1 MIKFLVV
8 DDEKGVVAEL
18 KELLEMRD
26 YKVYSATSGEEA
38 LSIMK
43 KENPNIVVLDILM
56 PGMDGIEV
64 LRQIKKTHPKTRV
77 IMLTAVE
84 DEGMKKMT
92 TSLGASG
99 YLTKPYSFEEV
110 VGISRKIINDICRE
124 EGIK

>member
-8 DDEKGVVAEL
+8 DDEKGVVTEL

-64 LRQIKKTHPKTRV
+64 LRQIKKTYPKTKV

-84 DEGMKKMT
+84 DDGVKKMA
-92 TSLGASG
+92 TSLGASA

-110 VGISRKIINDICRE
+110 VSISRKVINDICRE

>member
-8 DDEKGVVAEL
+8 DDEKGVVEEL
-18 KELLEMRD
+18 KALLKMRD
-26 YKVYSATSGEEA
+26 YTVFSATSGEEA
-38 LSIMK
+38 LQVVK
-43 KENPNIVVLDILM
+43 KENPNIVILDILM

-84 DEGMKKMT
+84 DESTKKMA

-99 YLTKPYSFEEV
+99 YLTKHYSFEEV
-110 VGISRKIINDICRE
+110 IGISHKIINDICRE
-124 EGIK
+124 EGIV

>member
-8 DDEKGVVAEL
+8 DDEKGVVDEL
-18 KELLEMRD
+18 KELLEMRS
-26 YKVYSATSGEEA
+26 YRVYSATSGEQA
-38 LSIMK
+38 LLIMK
-43 KENPNIVVLDILM
+43 KENPNIVILDILM

-64 LRQIKKTHPKTRV
+64 LRQIKKTYPKTRV

-84 DEGMKKMT
+84 DEGMKKMA

-110 VGISRKIINDICRE
+110 ISISRKIINDICRE

>member
-1 MIKFLVV
+1 M
-8 DDEKGVVAEL
+8 
-18 KELLEMRD
+18 EM
-26 YKVYSATSGEEA
+26 
-38 LSIMK
+38 
-43 KENPNIVVLDILM
+43 
-56 PGMDGIEV
+56 

>member
-8 DDEKGVVAEL
+8 DDEKGVVTEL

-64 LRQIKKTHPKTRV
+64 LRQIKKTYPKTKV

-84 DEGMKKMT
+84 DDGVKKMA
-92 TSLGASG
+92 TSLGASA
-99 YLTKPYSFEEV
+99 YLTKPYSFEDV
-110 VGISRKIINDICRE
+110 VSISRKVINDICRE

>member
-8 DDEKGVVAEL
+8 DDEKGVVDEL
-18 KELLEMRD
+18 KELLEMRS
-26 YKVYSATSGEEA
+26 YRVYSATSGEQA
-38 LSIMK
+38 LLIMK
-43 KENPNIVVLDILM
+43 KENPNIVILDILM

-84 DEGMKKMT
+84 DEGMKKMA

-110 VGISRKIINDICRE
+110 ISISRKIINDICRE

>member
-8 DDEKGVVAEL
+8 DDEKGVVNEL

>member
-8 DDEKGVVAEL
+8 DDEKGVVNEL

-64 LRQIKKTHPKTRV
+64 LRQIKKTYPKTRV

-84 DEGMKKMT
+84 DEGVKKMA

-110 VGISRKIINDICRE
+110 ISISRKVINDICRE

>member
-8 DDEKGVVAEL
+8 DDEKGVVDEL
-18 KELLEMRD
+18 KELLEMRS
-26 YKVYSATSGEEA
+26 YRVYSATSGEQA
-38 LSIMK
+38 LLIMK
-43 KENPNIVVLDILM
+43 KENPNIVILDILM

-84 DEGMKKMT
+84 DEGMKKMA

-110 VGISRKIINDICRE
+110 VSISRKIINGICRE